1 MKLRYVTL
9 FVADVPRARAFYEAA
24 FGLEVGFVHE
34 SGKYAELATGDTK
47 LALSAHPLARDVVGI
62 AYAEA
67 ARDRP
72 PPPLEIS
79 FGVDDVRAA
88 HARAVA
94 AGAVSV
100 KPPTAMPWG
109 QTVAYLRDADGII
122 VGLVEGD

>member
-1 MKLRYVTL
+1 MKFRYVTL
-9 FVADVPRARAFYEAA
+9 FVADVSRAQSFYQAA
-24 FGLEVGFVHE
+24 FGLETAFVHE
-34 SGKYAELATGDTK
+34 SGQYAELATGDTK
-47 LALSAHPLARDVVGI
+47 LALSAHTLARDVVGI

-67 ARDRP
+67 SRDRP
-72 PPPLEIS
+72 PPPVEVS

-100 KPPTAMPWG
+100 KPPTRMPWG
-109 QTVAYLRDADGII
+109 QTVAYLRDGDGVL